1 MRPLKRIGVLTGGGD
16 CPGLSALVRGIARPA
31 VSHFGA
37 TVIGILGG
45 FEGLVEGKMREL
57 PAKEVMGSVS
67 PGGAMLGTSDKGDPF
82 HFPIQT
88 QQGIDIL
95 DCSEDAVRNCRD
107 WNLDALIAIGGDGTM
122 HIVDK
127 FTDLGLN
134 LIGVPKTIDNDLA
147 GTDTSFG
154 HDSAVRI
161 ATDAI
166 DRIQTTES
174 VHYRVLV
181 VEVMGRYAGWIALGA
196 GLAGGAD
203 VILIPEI
210 PFQWEKA
217 CDHVVKRGKQ
227 GARLSIICVSE
238 GARPAGGEI
247 VEKENE
253 VGRTDPSRRGGIGDL
268 VGRRIAEMTGLDTR
282 VTVLGQLQRGGDPT
296 AFDRILANRF
306 GAKAVELASQE
317 QSGHMVSLRGT
328 EVVAVPVREATQKIR
343 TVPLDSQLLFAARAV
358 GTCFGE

>member
-16 CPGLSALVRGIARPA
+16 CPGLSALVLGIARPA

-57 PAKEVMGSVS
+57 PAKEVMGSAIS
-67 PGGAMLGTSDKGDPF
+67 GGAMLGTSDKGDPF

-147 GTDTSFG
+147 GTDASFG

-174 VHYRVLV
+174 VHYTVLV

-203 VILIPEI
+203 AILIPEI
-210 PFQWEKA
+210 PFKWEKV
-217 CDHVVKRGKQ
+217 CEHVVRRGKQ
-227 GARLSIICVSE
+227 GSRSSVICVSE

-253 VGRTDPSRRGGIGDL
+253 VGSSDPSPRGGIGDL